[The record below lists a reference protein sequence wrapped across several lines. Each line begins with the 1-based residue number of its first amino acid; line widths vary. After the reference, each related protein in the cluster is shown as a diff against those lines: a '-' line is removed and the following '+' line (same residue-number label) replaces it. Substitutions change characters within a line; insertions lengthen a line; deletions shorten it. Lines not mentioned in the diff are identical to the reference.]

1 MNYGIRAML
10 PGSHGNRFKLL
21 VESTLGRRG
30 MISLIIPTYNE
41 AENLPSLFKAIQDIA
56 VELEKNGNSLQVVI
70 VDNTSK
76 DDTWELLKD
85 WAAVSKD
92 ICNIRLYQ
100 HPVNLGMQQSLL
112 TGLKLTDGEAI
123 AVMQSDL
130 QDPPEVLKQMVI
142 EWSNGSDFVATQIKK
157 RKGAILPRI
166 GAWGFYRLLGFF
178 SDTPIL
184 ADSSDF
190 YLFDSKYRDSA
201 IRHSGTTPFLRAT
214 LTSLALP
221 DVVIPYMREDR
232 QEGVTKFNIKRRIN
246 FAIDAL
252 LRDLGG
258 LVKRVTIGALTIGGV
273 TVAGLLG
280 LALAYLFGYR
290 SPVGGWLTST
300 ALLLIVLSSTM
311 FIGAL
316 SLELLHRI
324 YRDLPRRDYS
334 VGGELI
340 DF

>member
-1 MNYGIRAML
+1 MEI
-10 PGSHGNRFKLL
+10 GSKLL
-21 VESTLGRRG
+21 VESSLGKKG
-30 MISLIIPTYNE
+30 KISLIIPTYNE
-41 AENLPSLFKAIQDIA
+41 AENLPSLFEAIQDIA
-56 VELEKNGNSLQVVI
+56 VELEQNGNYLQVVI

-76 DDTWELLKD
+76 DDTWKLLKE
-85 WAAVSKD
+85 WAAVSNDVCK
-92 ICNIRLYQ
+92 IRLYQ

-130 QDPPEVLKQMVI
+130 QDPPEVVKQMVI

-157 RKGAILPRI
+157 RKGALLPRI
-166 GAWGFYRLLGFF
+166 GAWGFYRLLSFF
-178 SDTPIL
+178 SDNPIL

-190 YLFDSKYRDSA
+190 YLFDSKYRESA

-232 QEGVTKFNIKRRIN
+232 KDGVTNFNIKRRIN

-258 LVKRVTIGALTIGGV
+258 LVKRVTIGALAIGGV

-334 VGGELI
+334 VDGELI
-340 DF
+340 DY